1 LPRPGA
7 LTQLSALGAKA
18 FLQARATYLGNYPEG
33 GGSVKAT
40 ECRLCLATSLMRRQQ
55 QHGIVLLTLLVL
67 GGAGLGIAVL
77 RRRTAGTTSHS
88 FAITALFLDGIVT
101 VQFLTA
107 TYGEAVETTKHLVIA
122 VLAGLLHPKLPSR
135 TALAGRHCLGEA
147 GAPSPLGRRRAAR
160 CPPAGTARRVTQLDG
175 GGDGLPAG
183 RVGEQDGEL
192 ARPPRRASMFP
203 SRSSGEADADLD
215 EQLVTDMVPLGPGC
229 R

>member
-1 LPRPGA
+1 MPRPGA

-33 GGSVKAT
+33 GGSAKAT

-55 QHGIVLLTLLVL
+55 QHGIVLLALLVL

-122 VLAGLLHPKLPSR
+122 VLAGLLTGYCLIASLATGTSPETPTPVPPS
-135 TALAGRHCLGEA
+135 
-147 GAPSPLGRRRAAR
+147 
-160 CPPAGTARRVTQLDG
+160 
-175 GGDGLPAG
+175 
-183 RVGEQDGEL
+183 
-192 ARPPRRASMFP
+192 
-203 SRSSGEADADLD
+203 DAHKGFVAHLT
-215 EQLVTDMVPLGPGC
+215 EKSA
-229 R
+229 